1 MCSAICTH
9 MLLYID
15 ADVCVYIVKRT
26 FSTCKAAIAVSY
38 NVYRIDQQQQPVW
51 LLWFCYPT
59 VCCWKLHGG
68 FLSPVVRRNVC
79 CVRISFFIQSVASST
94 LFIFFES
101 YVIIYLCI
109 VPVCFTWR
117 SKMNKFEY
125 FAHHF
130 WFVNFARPSL
140 CEIVPPFAQ
149 SFDHRR
155 IVTAIEIKEEKE
167 DDRVLSFVFMLT
179 YYRPPCVLSCPCWF
193 KATDERNE
201 LNFGCHFSQLWR
213 WLLVFIWPSI
223 RATYIFSPSLCC
235 VWQST
240 KRLRGW
246 ISRDKISKRSD
257 SSFSWLV
264 IVEHKTRLFRAKL
277 KIYYTRIDILYSKGE

>member
-1 MCSAICTH
+1 MAE
-9 MLLYID
+9 
-15 ADVCVYIVKRT
+15 
-26 FSTCKAAIAVSY
+26 
-38 NVYRIDQQQQPVW
+38 
-51 LLWFCYPT
+51 
-59 VCCWKLHGG
+59 
-68 FLSPVVRRNVC
+68 FLSVVVRRNVC

-101 YVIIYLCI
+101 YVIIYICI

-130 WFVNFARPSL
+130 WFVNFARSSL

-155 IVTAIEIKEEKE
+155 IVTAIEIKERKKKTIEFCLLFLCWRIIALPVCYHVLVDLKQRTSE
-167 DDRVLSFVFMLT
+167 TSRILVVISLSFGVGF
-179 YYRPPCVLSCPCWF
+179 
-193 KATDERNE
+193 
-201 LNFGCHFSQLWR
+201 
-213 WLLVFIWPSI
+213 WLLFGLRFEPLIYLVHRCAAYGNRLNVYVVES
-223 RATYIFSPSLCC
+223 AE
-235 VWQST
+235 T
-240 KRLRGW
+240 KFQKEAIPL
-246 ISRDKISKRSD
+246 
-257 SSFSWLV
+257 FSWLV